1 MKKYLLKDYISFLQE
16 KNVLGDV
23 NLSDTCMN
31 TVVELVSCDSQQVVR
46 NTLFLCKGVHF
57 KAQYLQD
64 AVNKGAFA
72 YLSEVEYPEV
82 NIPWIPLMYVTQWQ
96 ILRRC
101 TTTIHG
107 RN

>member
-23 NLSDTCMN
+23 RLSDTCMN

-46 NTLFLCKGVHF
+46 NTLFLCKGMHF

-64 AVNKGAFA
+64 AVDKGAFA

-82 NIPWIPLMYVTQWQ
+82 NIP
-96 ILRRC
+96 
-101 TTTIHG
+101 
-107 RN
+107 